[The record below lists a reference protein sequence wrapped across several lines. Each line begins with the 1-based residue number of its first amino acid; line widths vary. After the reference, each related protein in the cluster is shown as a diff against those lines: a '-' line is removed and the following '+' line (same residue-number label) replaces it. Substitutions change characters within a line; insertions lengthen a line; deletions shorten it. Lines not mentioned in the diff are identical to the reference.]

1 MYSPDNLVIIKE
13 CCVFNLWERSFYL
26 VDEALDTEVSVLVQ
40 GQKVNAVKD
49 VQNVTMLQVQCQQ
62 ILEKNL
68 AVFDTSKHV
77 LAV

>member
-1 MYSPDNLVIIKE
+1 M
-13 CCVFNLWERSFYL
+13 WERSFYL
-26 VDEALDTEVSVLVQ
+26 VDEALDTEVGVLVQ
-40 GQKVNAVKD
+40 GQEVNAVKD

-77 LAV
+77 LTV